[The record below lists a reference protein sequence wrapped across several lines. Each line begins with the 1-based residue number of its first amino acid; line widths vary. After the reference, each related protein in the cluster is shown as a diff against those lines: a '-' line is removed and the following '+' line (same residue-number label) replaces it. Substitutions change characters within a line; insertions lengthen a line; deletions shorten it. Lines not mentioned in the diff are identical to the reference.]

1 MVAVL
6 AWSTS
11 LTIASA
17 LAATQTSMSTWADL
31 AARAGAPAP
40 RLFDET
46 ERLHG
51 ADAPRVRLWHDAA
64 AWHPFANQ
72 VWLLLEAARIPHC
85 RAVVPLSQYRRPGP
99 RDDARLAA
107 FSDALPG
114 ANPDGVPY
122 VQLATA
128 AGGWGPPLRERSAV
142 ALLRALDRE
151 FPEHGLLP
159 RAPRRRALCD
169 ELLARYADLQKA
181 LYGVLG
187 GKSTAA
193 AREAYAARMDA
204 WNARYARDLDLALGS
219 ALCPDDGGEAPV
231 PRDAPFL
238 LGSLGAI
245 DALLL
250 PLLERCEANVPHAV
264 VGTGR
269 SKLAL
274 GRWPALARLLAAA
287 RRDDCPIHALLGD
300 PTTTLGVRLAVT
312 GAVGRQPLP
321 PPPPPDAAAAAAAAS
336 APAAR
341 LDAAARLCAN
351 GAACAGFSRRPE
363 FFERRRPGRRCAR
376 QASRRRARARAGPAG
391 TRPRGKRRRAPR
403 PSRPST
409 TRSERRRPRCSTTA
423 SRSGARPR
431 ASSRPAAR
439 TARAPRRRRSSSSP
453 RTRARGAAS
462 RGRLREGP
470 GRDECPL
477 GATRH
482 GPRAGGGVPRAPP
495 ARRRGPRRVLRD
507 A

>member
-107 FSDALPG
+107 FADALPG
-114 ANPDGVPY
+114 ANPNGVPY

-193 AREAYAARMDA
+193 ARRAYAARMDA
-204 WNARYARDLDLALGS
+204 WDACYARESDL

-269 SKLAL
+269 EKLAL

-287 RRDDCPIHALLGD
+287 RRDVCPIHALLGD

-321 PPPPPDAAAAAAAAS
+321 PPPPPDAAAAAAAAA

-351 GAACAGFSRRPE
+351 GAACAGL
-363 FFERRRPGRRCAR
+363 A
-376 QASRRRARARAGPAG
+376 ASRVFRETSAGTPTRAAGFAAAGSGTGRPRGDAAARKKATGAETVAAVDDALRATAAALLDDGFAVRRAAEGIVEARGEDRARAAAEALVFLAEN
-391 TRPRGKRRRAPR
+391 T
-403 PSRPST
+403 
-409 TRSERRRPRCSTTA
+409 
-423 SRSGARPR
+423 GARR
-431 ASSRPAAR
+431 
-439 TARAPRRRRSSSSP
+439 
-453 RTRARGAAS
+453 
-462 RGRLREGP
+462 
-470 GRDECPL
+470 
-477 GATRH
+477 
-482 GPRAGGGVPRAPP
+482 GVPRDMDREP
-495 ARRRGPRRVLRD
+495 AEAFRAHLRLVGAALAACCD
-507 A
+507 S